1 MKKFLKTIICC
12 FLMSATLALT
22 FACGGG
28 SDESKGGSTGLIMN
42 ENRVYYIDPDV
53 PGDSIDNKTR
63 IKVTFAET
71 GFGRTWIENAAK
83 AFVTENREYWVYL
96 DGDPEITTGMSNK
109 LETGAA
115 IADVYMVLASN
126 WYDFAVKG
134 WIEPIDDVYAT
145 KIDGENKPSIGEKT
159 DEVFLDY
166 SKATVKN
173 KESLYVMPWNKNVT
187 GIAYNGKMFE
197 QYGWK
202 VPETVTEL
210 VELCDRIIVDTKGK
224 VSPFVYC
231 GADGGYFDFLLMNW
245 WLQASGKEKV
255 EEFFD
260 FGSEEVF
267 AYKTQSDPSYGK
279 LVGLNQFNKLFG
291 KNASGTYNG
300 KEYSYVLTGSGSK
313 RNTQAQQSFLIGE
326 AAMMPNGGW
335 MECEMQEFLPDGF
348 EIRMMRTPYVEN
360 VSLKKDGEYIS
371 CNYSAQPDYMLVPA
385 KAKNKE
391 GGKKFLAFL
400 QRDDILKQYTKD
412 TGSVRP
418 FVYDYSEGEYT
429 KFNADC
435 FDICKNSDYSYF
447 EYSKSPLW
455 LATKVR
461 VFNTLSPYTKIR
473 SGELTAAVYCANEY
487 NHVKDNWAKWKKE
500 AGM

>member
-28 SDESKGGSTGLIMN
+28 SDESKNGSTGLIMN

-145 KIDGENKPSIGEKT
+145 KIDGEDKPSIGEKT

-245 WLQASGKEKV
+245 CCLL
-255 EEFFD
+255 
-260 FGSEEVF
+260 
-267 AYKTQSDPSYGK
+267 YTSD
-279 LVGLNQFNKLFG
+279 
-291 KNASGTYNG
+291 
-300 KEYSYVLTGSGSK
+300 
-313 RNTQAQQSFLIGE
+313 
-326 AAMMPNGGW
+326 AAD
-335 MECEMQEFLPDGF
+335 E
-348 EIRMMRTPYVEN
+348 
-360 VSLKKDGEYIS
+360 
-371 CNYSAQPDYMLVPA
+371 
-385 KAKNKE
+385 
-391 GGKKFLAFL
+391 
-400 QRDDILKQYTKD
+400 
-412 TGSVRP
+412 
-418 FVYDYSEGEYT
+418 
-429 KFNADC
+429 
-435 FDICKNSDYSYF
+435 
-447 EYSKSPLW
+447 
-455 LATKVR
+455 
-461 VFNTLSPYTKIR
+461 
-473 SGELTAAVYCANEY
+473 
-487 NHVKDNWAKWKKE
+487 
-500 AGM
+500 